1 MRVDTACD
9 SSSRAQFLGLVLA
22 ATDEK
27 ATVATAVA
35 GRTAL
40 ELKCIVAVATAERE
54 ATAAAAGSNA
64 VGSTCTCRTR
74 W

>member
-1 MRVDTACD
+1 M
-9 SSSRAQFLGLVLA
+9 

-40 ELKCIVAVATAERE
+40 ELKCIVAVATAERD
-54 ATAAAAGSNA
+54 ATAAAAGGRNA
-64 VGSTCTCRTR
+64 VGSTAVASGGLY
-74 W
+74 